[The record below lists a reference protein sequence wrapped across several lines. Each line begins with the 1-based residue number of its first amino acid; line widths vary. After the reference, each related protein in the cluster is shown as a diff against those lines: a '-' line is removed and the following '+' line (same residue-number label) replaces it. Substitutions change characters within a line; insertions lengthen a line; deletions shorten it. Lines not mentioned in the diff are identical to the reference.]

1 MSRMLL
7 TAVAAGVLA
16 IAPLAAAPALAETAA
31 AAAPTTA
38 SAQALLKK
46 TITDIQ
52 AGSPDYAGMSLELGA
67 AMQAQAGASAQLKA
81 LGAPTTFTRVGTG
94 ENPWVWGVTF
104 EAGVTLNW
112 TIVIGPDG
120 KIVGLQVQ
128 PAGA

>member
-1 MSRMLL
+1 MSRTAL
-7 TAVAAGVLA
+7 TAALAGALLL
-16 IAPLAAAPALAETAA
+16 APLAADPALAETAA
-31 AAAPTTA
+31 AAPTTA
-38 SAQALLKK
+38 SAEALLKK

-52 AGSPDYAGMSLELGA
+52 AGTPDYAGMSPELVA

-81 LGAPTTFTRVGTG
+81 LGAPTAFTRVGDS